1 VRGFEPPAFPTRT
14 ERASQSALHPVTDKK
29 SLYHKSRVCE
39 TPRGPGPQ
47 DFASRAGKSY
57 NGGLRGCTMKRA
69 LISVYDKEKIEIIS
83 SVLAKAGWEIVST
96 GGTAAHLKDR
106 GIPVT
111 EVSSITN
118 FPEILDGRVK
128 TLHPLIFGPV
138 LAKKTAEHL
147 SQLQKFHSSKIDL
160 VIINFYPFAAALE
173 KHANDLDAM
182 LENIDIGGPALVRA
196 AAKNFKDTI
205 VLIDEKDHAEVIAAI
220 ESNSDIPLERRK
232 QLAQKAF
239 AYTSFYDALIASY
252 LGVGQSAHPDFMTI
266 GGRRVQSLRYGE
278 NPHQSA
284 FLAVADRRS
293 PFYAI
298 DQLHGKALSF
308 NNILDLAMVYELLN
322 EFQGKKHFAA
332 VVKHQNPCGAA
343 VSSTQLAAFQAAF
356 AGDPRSAYGG
366 IVGFNHRLEPET
378 AAALGEIFFEVIVA
392 PDFAA
397 EALNILRRKKNLRL
411 IRMPAGYVEKAD
423 FKTIPGGFVYQSRD
437 TMTADIATFEL
448 KSGKLL
454 SKKEKGDVEFGWKII
469 KFVKSN
475 GIIIVKNL
483 TLIGVGAGQASRID
497 AVDLA
502 MRKSQS
508 PLAGAV
514 LLSDAFFPF
523 PDSIEL
529 AAKSKIAVVVEPGG
543 SVKDPEVI
551 LAAQQH
557 GLSLL
562 FTGMRHF
569 RH

>member
-1 VRGFEPPAFPTRT
+1 
-14 ERASQSALHPVTDKK
+14 
-29 SLYHKSRVCE
+29 
-39 TPRGPGPQ
+39 
-47 DFASRAGKSY
+47 
-57 NGGLRGCTMKRA
+57 MKRA
-69 LISVYDKEKIEIIS
+69 LISVHDKEKIEIIAAA
-83 SVLAKAGWEIVST
+83 LAKAGWEIVST
-96 GGTAAHLKDR
+96 GGTAAHLRKK

-138 LAKKTAEHL
+138 LAKKKAEHL
-147 SQLQKFHSSKIDL
+147 RQLKKFGTSKIDL
-160 VIINFYPFAAALE
+160 VIINFYPFEAALE
-173 KHANDLDAM
+173 KHATDLDAM

-196 AAKNFKDTI
+196 AAKNFRDTI
-205 VLIDEKDHAEVIAAI
+205 VLIDEKDHAAVIAAI
-220 ESNSDIPLERRK
+220 ESHSDIPLEMRK
-232 QLAQKAF
+232 HLAQKAF
-239 AYTSFYDALIASY
+239 AYTSFYDSLIASY
-252 LGVGQSAHPDFMTI
+252 LGAGQNAHPDFMTI
-266 GGRRVQSLRYGE
+266 GGRHRQSLRYGE

-284 FLAVADRRS
+284 FLAIGDRRS

-322 EFQGKKHFAA
+322 EFQGKRHFAA
-332 VVKHQNPCGAA
+332 IVKHQNPCGAA
-343 VSSTQLAAFQAAF
+343 LAAAQLPAFQNAF

-378 AAALGEIFFEVIVA
+378 AAALGEIFFEVIIA
-392 PDFAA
+392 PDFA
-397 EALNILRRKKNLRL
+397 EGALNILRRKKNLRL

-437 TMTADIATFEL
+437 NQTVDVETFEL
-448 KSGKLL
+448 KSGKPL

-469 KFVKSN
+469 KYVKSN

-497 AVDLA
+497 SVDLA
-502 MRKSQS
+502 LRKSQS

-523 PDSIEL
+523 PDSIET
-529 AAKSKIAVVVEPGG
+529 AAKNKISIVVETGG
-543 SVKDPEVI
+543 SVRDPDVI
-551 LAAQQH
+551 LTAQKL
-557 GLSLL
+557 GVSLL
-562 FTGMRHF
+562 FTGIRHF